1 MARGSASKVGR
12 IRRCKHAFYY
22 SDIMEIQRKTKSIA
36 PSRGKLIHSCLE
48 AHYNGRDWTK
58 PIADMKIDWDAL
70 FDEERAEWG
79 DLPKE
84 TYRIMRGYLLAYK
97 TADSKLKTLATE
109 VEFTIT
115 LGCHTYTGFIDW
127 IYEDDRGVWVCDHKT
142 VKNLPNE
149 QELYMDLQ
157 TLMYYEACRTDPALV
172 KLLEGKKL
180 AGVVFNHIR
189 TKAPKEPQL
198 LKSGG
203 LSKAA
208 CDTDVATYFET
219 VKKNGLDIN
228 DYRDM
233 LEKLQGNVFFRRT
246 KIPVSEKTI
255 AVLKSE
261 IIASLDEIDRLKWE
275 VGEYGDKVVFPRTL
289 LKARCTWDCEF
300 APLCFAE
307 LAGMNTS
314 GMLDE
319 QYEKRSTRESELA
332 YTEVE

>member
-1 MARGSASKVGR
+1 MAKGSASKVNR

-22 SDIMEIQRKTKSIA
+22 SDILELQRKTKSIA
-36 PSRGKLIHSCLE
+36 PNRGKLLHSCLE
-48 AHYNGRDWTK
+48 THYNGGDWTQ
-58 PIADMKIDWDAL
+58 PITDMKIDWDAL

-109 VEFTIT
+109 VHFEIP
-115 LGCHTYTGFIDW
+115 LGCHTYEGYIDW
-127 IYEDDRGVWVCDHKT
+127 IYEDERGVWVCDHKT

-149 QELYMDLQ
+149 QELYMDMQ
-157 TLMYYEACRTDPALV
+157 TLMYYEACRTDPGLI

-189 TKAPKEPQL
+189 TKAPKEPQV
-198 LKSGG
+198 LKSGAI
-203 LSKAA
+203 SKAA

-219 VKKNGLDIN
+219 VKKQGLDIN
-228 DYRDM
+228 DYKDM

-255 AVLKSE
+255 AILKAE
-261 IIASLDEIDRLKWE
+261 IIASLDEVERLKSYSS
-275 VGEYGDKVVFPRTL
+275 GTTFPRTM

-307 LAGMNTS
+307 LAGMNIS
-314 GMLDE
+314 GMIDE
-319 QYEKRSTRESELA
+319 QYEERGSRESELA
-332 YTEVE
+332 DAEVD